1 MGLDITATAPALFLA
16 LLFIDITLNSGLDES
31 VSFKHGTLSRDD
43 ALRLAHE
50 LGSSCKMVGRVLNVP
65 EAVIDHI
72 EANESEVSE
81 KCFSKCNCV
90 VCTVIMA

>member
-1 MGLDITATAPALFLA
+1 MFLV
-16 LLFIDITLNSGLDES
+16 LLFVDTALNSGLDES
-31 VSFKHGTLSRDD
+31 VSFKPGTLSGDD
-43 ALRLAHE
+43 VLRFAHD
-50 LGSSCKMVGRVLNVP
+50 LGSSWKMVGRVLNVP

-90 VCTVIMA
+90 VCTVIMG